1 MEKKRKTANE
11 TETNQALTEKKKKLL
26 NIQTKY
32 ESHAVGSNKHQPRNY
47 CSRSFQRR
55 VQNLKKRRYTV
66 IYNHMTKM
74 QGNQME
80 TRTHTCYG

>member
-11 TETNQALTEKKKKLL
+11 TETNQALTQKKKKRLL

-55 VQNLKKRRYTV
+55 VQNLKKKK
-66 IYNHMTKM
+66 IYSDIQPHD
-74 QGNQME
+74 
-80 TRTHTCYG
+80 

>member
-11 TETNQALTEKKKKLL
+11 TETNQALTQKKKKIVII

-55 VQNLKKRRYTV
+55 VQNLKKKK
-66 IYNHMTKM
+66 IYSDIQSHD
-74 QGNQME
+74 
-80 TRTHTCYG
+80 